1 MSFEKPLISK
11 ESSKESPETN
21 KKEIFLRAL
30 DEELA
35 AMEQAGKISP
45 EQAEKKSKAA
55 ELIET
60 GLHDDPERDAQ
71 LFANTGIAGEEE
83 MAGLIKGR
91 SKGPEG
97 EITPEEENRKERFLR
112 VLNDELT
119 VMEQAGKISP
129 EQAEKKSKAAE
140 LIETGLH
147 DDPERDAQLFANAG
161 IVGEEEMIKILTK
174 KEITRKGE

>member
-1 MSFEKPLISK
+1 MVLIALCSHIHLIKLIKKTMSFEKPLISK

-71 LFANTGIAGEEE
+71 LFAN
-83 MAGLIKGR
+83 
-91 SKGPEG
+91 
-97 EITPEEENRKERFLR
+97 
-112 VLNDELT
+112 
-119 VMEQAGKISP
+119 
-129 EQAEKKSKAAE
+129 
-140 LIETGLH
+140 
-147 DDPERDAQLFANAG
+147 AG